1 MAHRTSSDLLSTQ
14 NTVSSPE
21 PLISSPSAA
30 GSHFPTHCLIL
41 YIPLF
46 NMDTHITTACDYR
59 MAGYHYNHYYFR
71 WASAV
76 TTYAPPQYYV
86 TIPRQLS
93 LSAPYYGFEPIARL
107 CDRFIRSLFSLPQS
121 HGQQSLPQFIAYT
134 LYRSQVHASVTYS
147 SLILLRRLQKYHPQA
162 NGMAG
167 EQLFITTLIIAAKIL
182 NDRTYNNTAWV
193 TVSRNQFTHE
203 AINEMERQMC
213 GYLKYKLAI
222 FGPMLEVFEEAVKR
236 DFNEDRTSY
245 PSYSNDMVSP
255 RRKEKKKT
263 IKRLVLVPAEARSA
277 DYSPHSSAGYAPCAS
292 GYAHTAA
299 LEYTSPAPSP
309 ADPSY
314 QPGQSRRRR
323 YTSLVPKMPM
333 LNIRQATIP
342 VSKIWPPDSTPVIP
356 AVYPAADT
364 WYQPRRRRCNSVIPM
379 PMPNVR
385 QPSIQMPSR
394 KIELPSAPVIPFL
407 PVFAPTPVCVRS

>member
-1 MAHRTSSDLLSTQ
+1 M
-14 NTVSSPE
+14 
-21 PLISSPSAA
+21 
-30 GSHFPTHCLIL
+30 
-41 YIPLF
+41 
-46 NMDTHITTACDYR
+46 TAYGCR
-59 MAGYHYNHYYFR
+59 MSGYHYDHYYFR

-107 CDRFIRSLFSLPQS
+107 CDRFIRSLFCLPHS
-121 HGQQSLPQFIAYT
+121 HGQQSLPQFIAYA

-147 SLILLRRLQKYHPQA
+147 SLILLRRLQKYYPQA
-162 NGMAG
+162 NGMWG

-203 AINEMERQMC
+203 AINEMERKMC
-213 GYLKYKLAI
+213 DYLNFKLAI
-222 FGPMLEVFEEAVKR
+222 FGPMLKVFEEAVKR

-245 PSYSNDMVSP
+245 PSYSYDMVSP

-263 IKRLVLVPAEARSA
+263 TTRLVLVPSEAPSA
-277 DYSPHSSAGYAPCAS
+277 DYTPHSSAGYAPCAS

-299 LEYTSPAPSP
+299 LNYTLPAPPPVSGFS

-314 QPGQSRRRR
+314 QPGQSSRRR
-323 YTSLVPKMPM
+323 YTSLVRKMPM
-333 LNIRQATIP
+333 PNIRQATIP
-342 VSKIWPPDSTPVIP
+342 VPKISPPNSTPVIP
-356 AVYPAADT
+356 ASALYPAADT
-364 WYQPRRRRCNSVIPM
+364 SYQPRRRRCNSVIPM

-385 QPSIQMPSR
+385 QPSIQMNR
-394 KIELPSAPVIPFL
+394 CKIEPLSAPVIPFV
-407 PVFAPTPVCVRS
+407 PVFAPTVCAHC